1 MSSFNRPKIQKAG
14 QKPDHPLYQL
24 IAVDLDGTLLDSSG
38 QPSKGVEEAIRAA
51 RDCGVQ
57 IVLVSGRGMQAV
69 LPILKRFN
77 LEGPFI
83 ASGGA
88 IIAEAP
94 HGNLVDH
101 RPISLRSAI
110 KLARLG
116 HAEHVVVFFEHPEW
130 LLSEAD
136 GEKLEKEL
144 RSFGYRLTVVD
155 DLAQAASSAPSKVTM
170 VGDPQRLAHIMELLS
185 EQKTPNN
192 YVQTMPQYLDIYH
205 KNVNKGSAVKRLARL
220 LGVQMRRVM
229 AIGDYYNDLDM
240 FRVAGMSVAMGNAPL
255 EVRQAAQRVAPGN
268 DEGGAA
274 WAILGA
280 IDGSFD

>member
-1 MSSFNRPKIQKAG
+1 MSSLNKYKSQKAA
-14 QKPDHPLYQL
+14 QNPDHLTYQL

-38 QPSKGVEEAIRAA
+38 QPAPGVEEAIRAA
-51 RDCGVQ
+51 RDCGLR
-57 IVLVSGRGMQAV
+57 IALISGRGLLGA
-69 LPILKRFN
+69 LPMVKRFN
-77 LEGPFI
+77 LEGLFV

-94 HGNLVDH
+94 HGNLIDH
-101 RPISLRSAI
+101 RPISLRSAN

-116 HAEHVVVFFEHPEW
+116 HAEHLVVYFEHPEW

-136 GEKLEKEL
+136 GEKLENETHA
-144 RSFGYRLTVVD
+144 FGYRLTVVN
-155 DLAQAASSAPSKVTM
+155 DLARAAPSAPSKVTM
-170 VGDPQRLAHIMELLS
+170 FGDPDRLAHLIELL
-185 EQKTPNN
+185 NN
-192 YVQTMPQYLDIYH
+192 QNSSFNYFQTLPQYLDIYG
-205 KNVNKGSAVKRLARL
+205 KNVNKGSALIRLSRY
-220 LGVQMRRVM
+220 LGIPLRRVI

-274 WAILGA
+274 WAIMSA
-280 IDGSFD
+280 MSGS